1 MSLTDNEETAD
12 AVPTRTGL
20 RARRRI
26 ARGGGDK
33 PSRKTHRVVSAV
45 AIVATVAVIALG
57 VAWVLVAGLNDD
69 GDRLAQL
76 RAEQT
81 DSTNAERVALDYAV
95 GTARVNYEDID
106 AWRTALKSGV
116 SDQLKTRFDGAVTVV
131 QPLFAQLRYVTTVK
145 PLAAKVRSREG
156 DQFVVDAFVEMTSK
170 STQSPSGTITTG
182 SFTIT
187 LDKASGWTIT
197 DVGGTGTALSEGKT
211 PAAPGQTQ
219 PPGQPSPSPS
229 AGTGG

>member
-1 MSLTDNEETAD
+1 MSITDNEEKID

-20 RARRRI
+20 RARRRN
-26 ARGGGDK
+26 GPGDGD
-33 PSRKTHRVVSAV
+33 PPTRKTPRVMSAV
-45 AIVATVAVIALG
+45 AIIATVAAIAIG
-57 VAWVLVAGLNDD
+57 VAWALVAGLNDD

-76 RAEQT
+76 QAEHTDTTKAEQ
-81 DSTNAERVALDYAV
+81 VALDYAV
-95 GTARVNYEDID
+95 ATARVNYEDID

-197 DVGGTGTALSEGKT
+197 DVGGTGTALPQGEK
-211 PAAPGQTQ
+211 PAAPGRTQ
-219 PPGQPSPSPS
+219 PTGQPAPTPSEG
-229 AGTGG
+229 AGG